1 MPSTSKHQLAQ
12 FNIGRLRALIDDPL
26 IAGFVARLEEINAL
40 AESSPGFVWRLKTAE
55 GDATSLHP
63 YGDERIA
70 INLSVWESPEDL
82 RLYVYKSLHAEVLR
96 QRKSWFEKFDGMYYA
111 LWWVPRGHLPSI
123 EEAMERLD
131 YLRNNGASERAF
143 SFTALW
149 PAPESAR
156 AM

>member
-1 MPSTSKHQLAQ
+1 MPENSKYQLAQ

-70 INLSVWESPEDL
+70 INLSVWETPELL
-82 RLYVYKSLHAEVLR
+82 RTYVYKSLHAEVLR

-111 LWWVPRGHLPSI
+111 LWWVPRGHTPPI

-131 YLRNNGASERAF
+131 YLRKHGTSERAF
-143 SFTALW
+143 SFAALF
-149 PAPESAR
+149 PAPESGSTI
-156 AM
+156 

>member
-1 MPSTSKHQLAQ
+1 MLSTSKHQLAQ

-70 INLSVWESPEDL
+70 INLSVWETPELL
-82 RLYVYKSLHAEVLR
+82 RTYVYKSLHAEVLR
-96 QRKSWFEKFDGMYYA
+96 QRKDWFEKFDGMYYA
-111 LWWVPRGHLPSI
+111 LWWVPRGHLPSM

-131 YLRNNGASERAF
+131 YLRTNGASERAF
-143 SFTALW
+143 SFAAMW

-156 AM
+156 AI

>member
-1 MPSTSKHQLAQ
+1 
-12 FNIGRLRALIDDPL
+12 LIEDPL

-70 INLSVWESPEDL
+70 INLSVWETPGLL
-82 RLYVYKSLHAEVLR
+82 RRYVYKSLHAEVLR
-96 QRKSWFEKFDGMYYA
+96 QRKDWFEKFDGMYYA
-111 LWWVPRGHLPSI
+111 LWWVPSGHLPSM

-143 SFTALW
+143 SFIALF
-149 PAPESAR
+149 PEPESTR
-156 AM
+156 VV

>member
-96 QRKSWFEKFDGMYYA
+96 QRKEWFEKFDGMYYA
-111 LWWVPRGHLPSI
+111 LWWVPRGHTPSM